1 MKFEIKKCEL
11 NDSNTKAVIELS
23 KKWESEDLTYGYCAN
38 DKNDL
43 IGNDLFLAYSDDKII
58 GYLFGKSS
66 VLKEAITPID
76 KGSKCFEIN
85 EIYVKEN
92 YRSQGVGK
100 ALFEY
105 TENYY
110 KQNVDYITLST
121 ATKNYKSILHF
132 YIEKMDMSFWSA
144 KLFKK
149 IQLSER

>member
-1 MKFEIKKCEL
+1 MKILIKKCEL
-11 NDSNTKAVIELS
+11 NDSNIKAVIELS
-23 KKWESEDLTYGYCAN
+23 EKWESEDLTYGYCAN
-38 DKNDL
+38 DKDDL
-43 IGNDLFLAYSDDKII
+43 IGNDLFLAYSNDKII
-58 GYLFGKSS
+58 GYLFGKCS
-66 VLKEAITPID
+66 VLKETIAPIG

-85 EIYVKEN
+85 EIYVKEK
-92 YRSQGVGK
+92 YRSQGLGK

-121 ATKNYKSILHF
+121 STKNYKSILQF

-149 IQLSER
+149 I

>member
-1 MKFEIKKCEL
+1 MKIEIKKCEL
-11 NDSNTKAVIELS
+11 NDSNIKVVIELS
-23 KKWESEDLTYGYCAN
+23 EKWESEDLTYGYCTN

-43 IGNDLFLAYSDDKII
+43 IGNDLFLAYSDDEII
-58 GYLFGKSS
+58 GYLFGKCS

-85 EIYVKEN
+85 EIYVKEK
-92 YRSQGVGK
+92 YRSQGIGK
-100 ALFEY
+100 AVFEY
-105 TENYY
+105 AENYY

-149 IQLSER
+149 I

>member
-1 MKFEIKKCEL
+1 MIIEIKKCEL
-11 NDSNTKAVIELS
+11 DDRNIKSVIALS
-23 KKWESEDLTYGYCAN
+23 KEWESEDLTYGYCAN

-43 IGNDLFLAYSDDKII
+43 IGNDLFLAYLNNEIV
-58 GYLFGKSS
+58 GYLFGKCS
-66 VLKEAITPID
+66 VLNEAITPID
-76 KGSKCFEIN
+76 KGSKCFDIN
-85 EIYVKEN
+85 EIYVKEK
-92 YRSQGVGK
+92 YRSQGIGK

-105 TENYY
+105 TENYH

-149 IQLSER
+149 I